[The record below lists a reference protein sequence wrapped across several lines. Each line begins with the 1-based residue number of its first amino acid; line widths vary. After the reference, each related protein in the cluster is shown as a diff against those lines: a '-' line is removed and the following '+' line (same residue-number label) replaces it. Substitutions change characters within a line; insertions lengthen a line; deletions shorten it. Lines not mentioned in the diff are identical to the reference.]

1 MIVKGEA
8 VACGKVD
15 AYTPSTTSL
24 LIKQTVKELNSA
36 GNQPDRLYIHTCG
49 KLAIAFI
56 FLIDNYGFIL
66 ITLFDSRFMK
76 FIDFV
81 FQDFM
86 LKPRGGVL
94 SIIKVLLKNNSN
106 NLLPLLRMCQF
117 QHIPK
122 ILHRLAKRRYY
133 HLCDRYSVYLP
144 IETKIGK
151 NCVFPHGFPLVIN
164 PEAIIGDNCIIHP
177 CVLIGRD
184 RGKIGAPIIGDN
196 CFIGHGAKIIGNPH
210 IGN

>member
-8 VACGKVD
+8 VACGKMN
-15 AYTPSTTSL
+15 AHTPSTTSL

-36 GNQPDRLYIHTCG
+36 GNQPDCLYIHTCG

-86 LKPRGGVL
+86 LKPRGGL
-94 SIIKVLLKNNSN
+94 SFIKVLLKNNSN
-106 NLLPLLRMCQF
+106 NREF
-117 QHIPK
+117 NI
-122 ILHRLAKRRYY
+122 
-133 HLCDRYSVYLP
+133 
-144 IETKIGK
+144 
-151 NCVFPHGFPLVIN
+151 
-164 PEAIIGDNCIIHP
+164 
-177 CVLIGRD
+177 
-184 RGKIGAPIIGDN
+184 
-196 CFIGHGAKIIGNPH
+196 
-210 IGN
+210 